1 MEWWRAS
8 FLNLDVGSVGSMEP
22 LVYELP
28 DTFYNLMLGLEEGEP
43 ILVTDRVSRDH
54 PRRLFLVRYLR
65 SEVGSGETTRPIFR
79 NELTGYDYE
88 TRLTYP
94 TQREHLDML
103 QSTMESYTHGSSQ
116 AQLFPAV
123 VQNMSTRAR
132 TSVRVIA
139 SEHLFSMLVGLYE
152 FAW

>member
-1 MEWWRAS
+1 
-8 FLNLDVGSVGSMEP
+8 VGVGSMEP

-28 DTFYNLMLGLEEGEP
+28 DTFYNLMLGHEEGEP
-43 ILVTDRVSRDH
+43 ILVADRNSSNH

-65 SEVGSGETTRPIFR
+65 SELGSGETTRPIFR

-88 TRLTYP
+88 MRLTYP

-103 QSTMESYTHGSSQ
+103 QSTMESYMYGSSET
-116 AQLFPAV
+116 QLFSAV

-139 SEHLFSMLVGLYE
+139 SERLFSMLVDLYE